1 MNNNLAFIGLGG
13 NLDNPQL
20 QLDTAVKSIIANQNI
35 TLLKKSKYYIT
46 KPYGYLEQD
55 NFINSVI
62 KIKTSLNCFELLNF
76 LQSIELQ
83 QKRSREIHWGP
94 RTIDLDILCFDNI
107 VINHQDLII
116 PHPDLKNRLFVL
128 KPWAEIEP
136 DWLLPDGTKIIDLL
150 QALDDQTHQ

>member
-116 PHPDLKNRLFVL
+116 PHPDLK
-128 KPWAEIEP
+128 
-136 DWLLPDGTKIIDLL
+136 
-150 QALDDQTHQ
+150 